1 MKLVVEKNG
10 ELLDYLYE
18 HLNMPRKR
26 IKQYLTHGSI
36 YVNNNKTT
44 KYNYPLIVG
53 MTIMIDTNNNQ
64 IKSFPFEILL
74 EDTHIL
80 VINKPSGLPIF
91 SKGKEKSLYEIVKNY
106 LLEKDK
112 NNHVF
117 LIHSQ
122 DKDTSGI
129 VIFAKD
135 EKTKKKLQSNWQEY
149 LTLQE
154 YTAVVEGTMDKKEA
168 EITEFLKKTN
178 LNTFYPVKEKDGIK
192 TITRYKV
199 IKENEKYSLL
209 EIITKTNI
217 KGQVRA
223 VLSINK
229 HRILGDSKYSNK
241 KDNSSRLML
250 HANRLKFYYP
260 EIKKEILME
269 TSIPKEMKIIIK

>member
-1 MKLVVEKNG
+1 MKLIVEKNG
-10 ELLDYLYE
+10 ELLTYLYE
-18 HLNMPRKR
+18 HLDMPKKR

-44 KYNYPLIVG
+44 KFNYPLIVG
-53 MTIMIDTNNNQ
+53 MTIMIDTNNSQ
-64 IKSFPFEILL
+64 IKTFPFEILL
-74 EDTHIL
+74 EDKHLL
-80 VINKPSGLPIF
+80 VINKPSGLSIF
-91 SKGKEKSLYEIVKNY
+91 SKGKEKSLFDIVKNY
-106 LLEKDK
+106 LVEKE
-112 NNHVF
+112 NNSHAF

-135 EKTKKKLQSNWQEY
+135 EKTKKKLQANWQEY

-154 YTAVVEGTMDKKEA
+154 YTAVVEGRMEKKEA
-168 EITEFLKKTN
+168 EITEYLKKTN
-178 LNTFYPVKEKDGIK
+178 LNTYYPVKENDGIK
-192 TITRYKV
+192 TITSYKV
-199 IKENEKYSLL
+199 IKENENNSLL
-209 EIITKTNI
+209 EVKTKTNI

-229 HRILGDSKYSNK
+229 HRILGDSKYTTK
-241 KDNSSRLML
+241 KDNYSRLML

-269 TSIPKEMKIIIK
+269 TAIPKEIKIIIK